1 MGMRGEEMNEGLAFS
16 GGEGCKLNN
25 NLQINLNEANKP
37 LQLIVKRPNRTT
49 SDMSTEDNS

>member
-1 MGMRGEEMNEGLAFS
+1 MRGEEMNEGLAFS

-25 NLQINLNEANKP
+25 NLQINLNEANKQ